1 MMRRLTIL
9 SGLVLLAGCGTP
21 PPPPPAPAAAR
32 AAEDTPLEGAS
43 LTPRDL
49 AVLEAEA
56 QDYRIG
62 AGDVLEI
69 YASDTPEI
77 GRKYVV
83 GPDGQ
88 ITLPGIGVMRADGM
102 TRTELGKRVEE
113 MLRPLYRAP
122 SVSILVESY
131 NNNRVSVLGE
141 VRKPGQFNFGDRP
154 TIMSALARAEGLTD
168 AADLRGCKI
177 IRGRGTLI
185 EVNLYELLKRG
196 NKALNI
202 PLLPEDT
209 VFVKRD
215 EEHTFYVL
223 GEVARPGVFSQG
235 GGMDVVRAIAL
246 AGDATEKGS
255 LSGVKIVR
263 RSAGKAEVITVNVKS
278 VLKGK
283 GSGLGTQVLSG
294 DIVYVPRNGAAKFNY
309 LLEMITPSLNTVLL
323 GATVESLTRRN

>member
-1 MMRRLTIL
+1 MMQRTIVLT
-9 SGLVLLAGCGTP
+9 GLMLLAGCGTP
-21 PPPPPAPAAAR
+21 APKAPAPSSSPAP
-32 AAEDTPLEGAS
+32 ENTPLEGAT
-43 LTPRDL
+43 LTPHDL
-49 AVLEAEA
+49 SVLEAEA
-56 QDYRIG
+56 LDYRIG
-62 AGDVLEI
+62 AGDVLEL
-69 YASDTPEI
+69 YSSDNPEI

-102 TRTELGKRVEE
+102 TRTELGKRVEDL
-113 MLRPLYRAP
+113 LRPLYRAP

-131 NNNRVSVLGE
+131 NNNRVAVLGE
-141 VRKPGQFNFGDRP
+141 VRKPGQFNFADRP

-185 EVNLYELLKRG
+185 EINLYELLKRG

-209 VFVKRD
+209 VFVNRD

-235 GGMDVVRAIAL
+235 GSMDVVRALAL

-255 LSGVKIVR
+255 LSGVMGIVGTNAFSTPAPWRTPRPWCWSRPPGSRREKRTGWLMSCRTLR
-263 RSAGKAEVITVNVKS
+263 RSFVPSPRPPSPCRSRRDRAG
-278 VLKGK
+278 
-283 GSGLGTQVLSG
+283 
-294 DIVYVPRNGAAKFNY
+294 R
-309 LLEMITPSLNTVLL
+309 
-323 GATVESLTRRN
+323 

>member
-1 MMRRLTIL
+1 M
-9 SGLVLLAGCGTP
+9 SGALLLAGCGTP
-21 PPPPPAPAAAR
+21 SLPVPAPAAATAPENTPIE
-32 AAEDTPLEGAS
+32 AAT
-43 LTPRDL
+43 LTPHDL

-56 QDYRIG
+56 LDYRIG
-62 AGDVLEI
+62 AGDVLEF
-69 YASDTPEI
+69 YSSDNPEI

-102 TRTELGKRVEE
+102 TRTELGKRVEDL
-113 MLRPLYRAP
+113 LRPLYRTP

-141 VRKPGQFNFGDRP
+141 VRRPGQFNFADRP

-168 AADLRGCKI
+168 AADLRSCKI

-209 VFVKRD
+209 VFVNRD

-235 GGMDVVRAIAL
+235 GGMDVVRALAL
-246 AGDATEKGS
+246 AGDATEKGA

-263 RSAGKAEVITVNVKS
+263 RSAGKAEVLTVDVKTM
-278 VLKGK
+278 LKGH
-283 GSGLGTQVLSG
+283 GFGMGTPVLSG
-294 DIVYVPRNGAAKFNY
+294 DIVYVPRNDIAKFNY

-323 GATVESLTRRN
+323 GATVESLTKRN